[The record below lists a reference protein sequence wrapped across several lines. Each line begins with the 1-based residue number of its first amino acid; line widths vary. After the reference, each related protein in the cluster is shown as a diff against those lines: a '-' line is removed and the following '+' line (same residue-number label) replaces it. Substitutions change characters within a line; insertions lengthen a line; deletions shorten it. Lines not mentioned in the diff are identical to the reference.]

1 MKKTLVY
8 LAVPALYAL
17 HQDMWWWFK
26 DEQFLGMRVG
36 DMRFLGMP
44 IGLAYHVIYCVL
56 ASILM
61 ASLVRLAWPAHLE
74 VEAEAMKPVKESAWH

>member
-8 LAVPALYAL
+8 LAVPVLYVL
-17 HQDMWWWFK
+17 HQDWWWWTDK
-26 DEQFLGMRVG
+26 ETRL
-36 DMRFLGMP
+36 LGMP
-44 IGLAYHVIYCVL
+44 IGLTYHVLFCVA

-61 ASLVRLAWPAHLE
+61 ASLVWLAWPAHLE